1 MFSSA
6 LRFSLPWL
14 RFSLPWL
21 RFFSTLTEVSPYP
34 DRFFPTLNEG
44 FLYPDWDFSS
54 PWQVFPYPGW
64 GFSLPWMRFFSTLTE
79 DFFYPDWGFSLP
91 WLGFPYPDWGFPLPW
106 LRFFPT
112 LTEVFLTLIGVFPC
126 FLLSCKSNARVKL
139 AKTGHGS
146 HCSIL
151 VVICVVLLFLC
162 CSLYCFVCKCVLY
175 YCHRVS
181 TRLQLIS
188 LSNTKNIYKTL
199 NQRISEKAQCQRGCR
214 ILPHSD
220 LEVTDWQLQC
230 HSLEPIGSSYNQ

>member
-1 MFSSA
+1 MAQLVTVHSLLSAFMDSRPDSLWCAQETFSGSCPPTDKLNPRPRVA
-6 LRFSLPWL
+6 FTELVFL
-14 RFSLPWL
+14 
-21 RFFSTLTEVSPYP
+21 TLTEV
-34 DRFFPTLNEG
+34 
-44 FLYPDWDFSS
+44 FL
-54 PWQVFPYPGW
+54 
-64 GFSLPWMRFFSTLTE
+64 TLTE
-79 DFFYPDWGFSLP
+79 VFL
-91 WLGFPYPDWGFPLPW
+91 
-106 LRFFPT
+106 T

-220 LEVTDWQLQC
+220 LEVTD
-230 HSLEPIGSSYNQ
+230 